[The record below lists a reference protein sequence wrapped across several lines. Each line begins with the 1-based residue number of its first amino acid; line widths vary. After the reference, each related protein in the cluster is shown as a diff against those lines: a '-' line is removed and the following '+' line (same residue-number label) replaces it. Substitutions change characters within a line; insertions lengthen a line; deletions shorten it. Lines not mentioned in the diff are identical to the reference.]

1 MGGSNAKDFFGRS
14 ILVRSLVSVSWR
26 EHMIRFGELTWGKK
40 IVNISQKLRGR
51 SHNDPVSVSLY
62 CPELPWVSGVAGTA
76 LSYFYPMN
84 MRSPRDLRS
93 KAIAT
98 KSNR

>member
-40 IVNISQKLRGR
+40 IVNISQKYVEDLTMTRFLFR
-51 SHNDPVSVSLY
+51 YIVQSSL
-62 CPELPWVSGVAGTA
+62 G
-76 LSYFYPMN
+76 
-84 MRSPRDLRS
+84 
-93 KAIAT
+93 
-98 KSNR
+98 